1 MTRLIDP
8 SPSPRNAPFDNDDDD
23 DDVDRRSTISF
34 AFLCFHFLSPH
45 PRSKHPPPPK
55 CPTPTPSSSSPTTSN
70 SPSSNGSAQR
80 RSNSPATPKTA
91 TSRARSTNSARAS
104 KPSRKPATSRT
115 SPPPPLPHQPLTPTP
130 PFRKSSTLASLQQ
143 QYRDLSSQFHGFPTP
158 ASTSTTLTSPN
169 DPSLAADFAHAQS
182 SKSAHHPQ
190 KSVRFSSP
198 ASDLEAQHPPPPH
211 PLFPYRDD
219 PEPAAPPV
227 DNVQLHAYHQ
237 QVLDEQDAQL
247 DVLGASI
254 SRQRELSMR
263 IGDELDEQVV
273 MLDESERVTERHQG
287 ALDRARRRVD
297 GFARSAGESGQMVAI
312 VVLIVIL
319 VLLIAILK

>member
-1 MTRLIDP
+1 MSNPNALLLLADHIKLSLLERQRAKTLKLARDSQDGHISRSLDQFREGLEALEKAGDESYVPHSPP
-8 SPSPRNAPFDNDDDD
+8 SPSTTN
-23 DDVDRRSTISF
+23 
-34 AFLCFHFLSPH
+34 
-45 PRSKHPPPPK
+45 PP
-55 CPTPTPSSSSPTTSN
+55 
-70 SPSSNGSAQR
+70 SPS
-80 RSNSPATPKTA
+80 
-91 TSRARSTNSARAS
+91 
-104 KPSRKPATSRT
+104 
-115 SPPPPLPHQPLTPTP
+115 
-130 PFRKSSTLASLQQ
+130 RKSSTLASLQQ

-182 SKSAHHPQ
+182 TKPPAH